1 MSLSSPNPTNS
12 GLAASISRG
21 ARHFNWR
28 RFFYLLAMAGA
39 AGASIALLLL
49 ASSTAYAAAP
59 AVAVL
64 PEPTFASEPSA
75 MFEEMRDNF
84 LMWSLLLG
92 SFVLMGLVL
101 PFLLSGLFAIS
112 ARITLYVSAA
122 LLLVTGALLIAGTW
136 LAAYLSSGA
145 ISATVHRRS
154 PRLARVEAE
163 LRQALQLLIS
173 RGIAR

>member
-1 MSLSSPNPTNS
+1 MTFSNPDPTSS
-12 GLAASISRG
+12 GLVTSISVG
-21 ARHFNWR
+21 ARRFNWQ
-28 RFFYLLAMAGA
+28 RFAYLLAMAGA
-39 AGASIALLLL
+39 AGAAIALLLL

-59 AVAVL
+59 GVAVL
-64 PEPTFASEPSA
+64 PQPSFASEPTA
-75 MFEEMRDNF
+75 MFEELRDNF

-101 PFLLSGLFAIS
+101 PFVLSGLFAVT
-112 ARITLYVSAA
+112 ARVALYASAA
-122 LLLVTGALLIAGTW
+122 ILLVTGALLIVGTW

-145 ISATVHRRS
+145 INVTVHRRS

-163 LRQALQLLIS
+163 LRQAMQHLMG

>member
-1 MSLSSPNPTNS
+1 MPFSSPDPAS
-12 GLAASISRG
+12 SRLLASISAG

-28 RFFYLLAMAGA
+28 RFAYLLAMAGA
-39 AGASIALLLL
+39 AGAAIALLLL
-49 ASSTAYAAAP
+49 ASSTAYAAGP
-59 AVAVL
+59 AMA
-64 PEPTFASEPSA
+64 PEPALASEPSA
-75 MFEEMRDNF
+75 MFEELRDNF

-101 PFLLSGLFAIS
+101 PFVLSGLFALM
-112 ARITLYVSAA
+112 ARVALYVTATI
-122 LLLVTGALLIAGTW
+122 LLVIGALLIAGTW

-145 ISATVHRRS
+145 INGTVHRRS

-163 LRQALQLLIS
+163 LRHALQHLMG

>member
-1 MSLSSPNPTNS
+1 MTFSSPDPTSS
-12 GLAASISRG
+12 GLVATISAG
-21 ARHFNWR
+21 AQHFSWR

-49 ASSTAYAAAP
+49 ASSAAYAAAP

-64 PEPTFASEPSA
+64 PEPAFATEPSA
-75 MFEEMRDNF
+75 MFEELRDNF

-92 SFVLMGLVL
+92 SVVLMGLVL
-101 PFLLSGLFAIS
+101 PFLLSGLFAIT
-112 ARITLYVSAA
+112 ARGALYASAA
-122 LLLVTGALLIAGTW
+122 MLLVTGALLIAGTW

-145 ISATVHRRS
+145 INVTVHRRS

-163 LRQALQLLIS
+163 LRHALQLLMG
-173 RGIAR
+173 RRIAR